1 MEAKARAFRGRAI
14 GWTEWEDPGAM
25 DWSVIVPTRGRPEQ
39 LRRCLE
45 SLAQLEWPRD
55 AVEVIVVDDGGVLAD
70 DLVQAAGGPNARVI
84 RQEHAGPAA
93 ARNRGAYEAANEQ
106 LAFVDDDCTVA
117 RGWLDGFARALDE
130 HPGAAAGGRVA
141 NGLPGNVFST
151 ATETM
156 IAYMYAA
163 SEQRFVTSN
172 NLAVPRA
179 RFLELG
185 GFDERFPLAAAEDRD
200 FCRRWLASGAEIVT
214 AHDAVVEHA
223 HELSLGSFAR
233 QHFAY
238 GRGAYLY
245 RSRDALASKRPD
257 ARFYLELV
265 IQPLRDRSPRALE
278 LSAALALS
286 QLATAAGYAVEA
298 VYGRTTTLRPWKPSA

>member
-1 MEAKARAFRGRAI
+1 MG
-14 GWTEWEDPGAM
+14 
-25 DWSVIVPTRGRPEQ
+25 WSVIIPTRGRPEQ

-45 SLAQLEWPRD
+45 SLARVEWPAED
-55 AVEVIVVDDGGVLAD
+55 FEVLVVDDGGDLAEH
-70 DLVQAAGGPNARVI
+70 DLRNARLI

-93 ARNRGAYEAANEQ
+93 ARNRGAYEAANER

-117 RGWLDGFARALDE
+117 PGWLAGFARALDE
-130 HPGAAAGGRVA
+130 HPGAAAGGRVV
-141 NGLPGNVFST
+141 NGLPGNLFST

-156 IAYMYAA
+156 IAYMYEA
-163 SEQRFVTSN
+163 SDQRFVTSN

-200 FCRRWLASGAEIVT
+200 FSQRWLASGAEIVT
-214 AHDAVVEHA
+214 ADDAVVEHA
-223 HELSLGSFAR
+223 HELSLRGFVR

-245 RSRDALASKRPD
+245 RARDTQTRKRP
-257 ARFYLELV
+257 ASAFYRDLV
-265 IQPLRDRSPRALE
+265 TEPLRSRSPRALR
-278 LSAALALS
+278 LSAALAVS
-286 QLATAAGYAVEA
+286 QAATFAGYAVEA
-298 VYGRTTTLRPWKPSA
+298 VSRYGRTTTLRA

>member
-1 MEAKARAFRGRAI
+1 MS
-14 GWTEWEDPGAM
+14 
-25 DWSVIVPTRGRPEQ
+25 WSVIVPTHGRLEQ

-45 SLAQLEWPRD
+45 SLAQLDWPAD
-55 AVEVIVVDDGGVLAD
+55 GFEVLVVDDGGGLAAEA
-70 DLVQAAGGPNARVI
+70 VRPTARLI

-93 ARNRGAYEAANEQ
+93 ARNRGAHEAAHER

-117 RGWLDGFARALDE
+117 PGWLAGFTRTLDE
-130 HPGAAAGGRVA
+130 HPGAAAGGRVV

-156 IAYMYAA
+156 IEYMYAA
-163 SEQRFVTSN
+163 SKERFVTSN

-200 FCRRWLASGAEIVT
+200 FCQRWLASGAEIVT
-214 AHDAVVEHA
+214 ADGAVVEHS
-223 HELSLGSFAR
+223 HELSLRGFVR

-238 GRGAYLY
+238 GRGAYIY
-245 RSRDALASKRPD
+245 RSRDAPARKR
-257 ARFYLELV
+257 ATTRFYRDLV
-265 IQPLRDRSPRALE
+265 TEPLRSKSPRALQ
-278 LSAALALS
+278 LSAALAVS
-286 QLATAAGYAVEA
+286 QLATVAGYALEA
-298 VYGRTTTLRPWKPSA
+298 AYGRTMTLRP